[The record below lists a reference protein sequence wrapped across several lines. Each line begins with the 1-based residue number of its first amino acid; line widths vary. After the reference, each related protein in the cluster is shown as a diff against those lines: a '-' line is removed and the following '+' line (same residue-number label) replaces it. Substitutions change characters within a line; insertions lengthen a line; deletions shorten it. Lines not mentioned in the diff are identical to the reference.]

1 VGCIFNSAGL
11 IFTREIACITII
23 SSVLVHISINLVS
36 LVYVDSDNKVLDDDS
51 CDGLRLSINELV
63 VFVFKYSNNIYL
75 SFFFL
80 LMCTFIYFVNKLK

>member
-1 VGCIFNSAGL
+1 
-11 IFTREIACITII
+11 
-23 SSVLVHISINLVS
+23 VHISINLVS